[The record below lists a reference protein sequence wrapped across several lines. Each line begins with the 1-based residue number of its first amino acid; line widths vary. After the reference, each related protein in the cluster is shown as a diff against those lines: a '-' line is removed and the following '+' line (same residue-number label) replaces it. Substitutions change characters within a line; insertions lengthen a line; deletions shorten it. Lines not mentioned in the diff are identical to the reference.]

1 MPDVYR
7 GLLDFAG
14 YRRVVHELR
23 RHRLEVTC
31 EECHE
36 AQTAVSLRHNHL
48 FNDLAHLAWIDELL
62 AIQLDLF
69 EC

>member
-1 MPDVYR
+1 MPDVYG

-23 RHRLEVTC
+23 RHSPEVTC

-36 AQTAVSLRHNHL
+36 VHTAVGLKHNHL
-48 FNDLAHLAWIDELL
+48 FNDLAWIDELL

-69 EC
+69 AC